1 MGKKSRKQRPTNP
14 VIPRPTTR
22 HRNRLFSP
30 SDQWA
35 TIIDGGTFT
44 PIPSSDTPPKPTT
57 LAEAKAELKAAVAAF
72 ARRRRAGGIANWI
85 LDDRFKNAVEALST
99 FVRIESAATREIG
112 AKDYL
117 DDYLGSTVPFLT
129 EPEEV
134 YKVMM
139 RWPRYQ
145 KYWPR
150 LRRRLCWCCGKQYDL
165 SEPRLW
171 VCCGCGQ
178 ARYCDEAC
186 QRAHWPDHQGT
197 EGCRGSSGCL

>member
-1 MGKKSRKQRPTNP
+1 MGKKSRRQRPTNP
-14 VIPRPTTR
+14 V
-22 HRNRLFSP
+22 L
-30 SDQWA
+30 
-35 TIIDGGTFT
+35 
-44 PIPSSDTPPKPTT
+44 PKPAAPTANSLGTGPSIPPSEIRVEPST
-57 LAEAKAELKAAVAAF
+57 LAEAKAEFKAAATTAAF
-72 ARRRRAGGIANWI
+72 SRRRRAGGIANWI

-197 EGCRGSSGCL
+197 EGCRGSPGCL

>member
-14 VIPRPTTR
+14 VIPTLAARIKTR
-22 HRNRLFSP
+22 QSKGLFSP
-30 SDQWA
+30 PTTS
-35 TIIDGGTFT
+35 TS
-44 PIPSSDTPPKPTT
+44 PPSSEIRVKPST

-72 ARRRRAGGIANWI
+72 ARRHRAGGIANWI

-150 LRRRLCWCCGKQYDL
+150 LRRRLCWGCGKQYDL